1 MSTTIP
7 SATVMLI
14 DDSEVVRMQAGRAL
28 LDAGFSVIEAVDGL
42 DAMRKLEAAPSDVAL
57 IVCDVNMPRMDGL
70 EFVAWLATQTA
81 RPPILMLTTEGH
93 PQLIQRAKDNG
104 AKGWM
109 VKPLKPELL
118 VAAARRLTK
127 S

>member
-1 MSTTIP
+1 MTQM
-7 SATVMLI
+7 VMLI
-14 DDSEVVRMQAGRAL
+14 DDSEVVRMQAARAL
-28 LDAGFSVIEAVDGL
+28 LEAGFTVLEAVDGL
-42 DAMRKLEAAPSDVAL
+42 DAMRKLEGAADVAL

-70 EFVAWLATQTA
+70 EFVKWLAVQA
-81 RPPILMLTTEGH
+81 KRPPIIMLTTEGH
-93 PQLIQRAKDNG
+93 PQQIQQAKEHG

-118 VAAARRLTK
+118 VSAARRLTR